1 MNERHYSAQK
11 HEEEMAETKSSWEGQ
26 LSGEEEKKIPH
37 FFFLLVPASWEQVEK
52 QFLCLE
58 SEIKAKYKKKMHFL
72 RTELDNIRKNQT
84 GEREDHCNSHI
95 DALVEDHNRAFNEAN
110 LLVNQMQQDVDMNM
124 SLKVLQE
131 DSSALF
137 KMELVVYL

>member
-1 MNERHYSAQK
+1 
-11 HEEEMAETKSSWEGQ
+11 
-26 LSGEEEKKIPH
+26 
-37 FFFLLVPASWEQVEK
+37 
-52 QFLCLE
+52 
-58 SEIKAKYKKKMHFL
+58 MHFL

-124 SLKVLQE
+124 SLKVQQRCPINSLLLLN
-131 DSSALF
+131 DGFSSN
-137 KMELVVYL
+137 EY

>member
-1 MNERHYSAQK
+1 
-11 HEEEMAETKSSWEGQ
+11 
-26 LSGEEEKKIPH
+26 
-37 FFFLLVPASWEQVEK
+37 
-52 QFLCLE
+52 
-58 SEIKAKYKKKMHFL
+58 MHFL

-124 SLKVLQE
+124 SLKVSL
-131 DSSALF
+131 
-137 KMELVVYL
+137 KMLLINSLILMIAFVAVKM

>member
-1 MNERHYSAQK
+1 MT
-11 HEEEMAETKSSWEGQ
+11 ETRNNW
-26 LSGEEEKKIPH
+26 
-37 FFFLLVPASWEQVEK
+37 EK
-52 QFLCLE
+52 QLLGKQANKPTRTFFILSPGLKGSHDLCV
-58 SEIKAKYKKKMHFL
+58 SVCAEIKAKYKKKMHFL

-124 SLKVLQE
+124 SLKVQHTYAAPTGTTQTFE
-131 DSSALF
+131 
-137 KMELVVYL
+137 V

>member
-1 MNERHYSAQK
+1 M
-11 HEEEMAETKSSWEGQ
+11 
-26 LSGEEEKKIPH
+26 
-37 FFFLLVPASWEQVEK
+37 EK